1 MHDKYIMLHSTLS
14 TTPFLHCVCTGFKSE
29 WATVKDETLIV
40 GGLGKEWTTSTGE
53 LVNHNPQWVKTVTTH
68 GFVQHHDWTKNYE
81 KLRQSVG
88 IHFPGECVDKT
99 IENDHIKLISYIHHF
114 SILVLYYLGKK
125 SQLKSRSAVKDAT
138 MTVK

>member
-1 MHDKYIMLHSTLS
+1 M
-14 TTPFLHCVCTGFKSE
+14 FTGFKSE

-81 KLRQSVG
+81 KLRQSIG
-88 IHFPGECVDKT
+88 IHFPGECWWWGERKREWFTNV
-99 IENDHIKLISYIHHF
+99 NKLY
-114 SILVLYYLGKK
+114 V
-125 SQLKSRSAVKDAT
+125 
-138 MTVK
+138 